1 MNRISRV
8 SGNGRNDCSV
18 IALALEVREP
28 LLVAY
33 FEPYE
38 EPERSAK
45 ALEALKVGVIALQT
59 ACPTLDTQIVKD
71 QFAEMQKDF
80 GDALARCFEEKDGL
94 LPKSLNDAFGDKGT
108 LPQFFVRYFDPES
121 GRLARLMDGQ
131 IGPSSRFGKL
141 FDPRNQD
148 GVIAVIEKKVKDLV
162 EEKLNEVL
170 GEFSLDENDSAM
182 SRLKTMIESAFIGLR
197 EALGLKAARAEEAE
211 RGHVKGFSFEE
222 DLYQVVA
229 ELGRQFGDE
238 TDLVRGTPGILKC
251 KTGDYLITLG
261 ETTGAPGLDIVVEVK
276 DQDYKAK
283 KAIAELQDAKKNRD
297 AVSGIFVFAKGREPV
312 EFGNFK
318 RIDNDFYCTVD
329 KAVLAEG
336 GPLPFLWAAYELARV
351 QAVAAVRKE
360 AGGKLDLERI
370 QQHIDGIAVWVPRLA
385 EIATKAKTVQ
395 NSGEAIESTAREIK
409 EDIERRVSEV
419 LALLQLDAE

>member
-1 MNRISRV
+1 MSRISRV
-8 SGNGRNDCSV
+8 SGNGRNDCPV
-18 IALALEVREP
+18 IALTLEVREP

-45 ALEALKVGVIALQT
+45 ALEALKVGVIAVQT

-71 QFAEMQKDF
+71 QFAEMQQDF
-80 GDALARCFEEKDGL
+80 GEAIARCFAEKDGL

-108 LPQFFVRYFDPES
+108 LSQFFQRYFDPET
-121 GRLARLMDGQ
+121 GRFMHLMDGQ

-141 FDPRNQD
+141 FDPRNKD
-148 GVIAVIEKKVKDLV
+148 GVIAMIEEKVKGLV
-162 EEKLNEVL
+162 EKKLNEVL
-170 GEFSLDENDSAM
+170 AEFSLDKDESAM
-182 SRLKTMIESAFIGLR
+182 SRLKTMIESAFNGLR
-197 EALGLKAARAEEAE
+197 EALGVKVARAEEAE
-211 RGHVKGFSFEE
+211 RGHVKGFNFEE
-222 DLYQVVA
+222 DLYQIVA
-229 ELGRQFGDE
+229 EMGRQFGDE
-238 TDLVRGTPGILKC
+238 TGLVRGTPGILKC

-261 ETTGAPGLDIVVEVK
+261 ETTGAPGLRIAVEVK

-283 KAIAELQDAKKNRD
+283 KAIAELQEAKKNRD

-318 RIDNDFYCTVD
+318 RIDNDFYCTAD
-329 KAVLAEG
+329 KAALAEG
-336 GPLPFLWAAYELARV
+336 RPLPLVWAAYELARV

-370 QQHIDGIAVWVPRLA
+370 QQHIDGIAAWVPRLA
-385 EIATKAKTVQ
+385 EIITKAKTIQ
-395 NSGEAIESTAREIK
+395 NSGSIIEDAAKEIK
-409 EDIERRVSEV
+409 EDIEQRAKQV
-419 LALLQLDAE
+419 LALLRLDAE